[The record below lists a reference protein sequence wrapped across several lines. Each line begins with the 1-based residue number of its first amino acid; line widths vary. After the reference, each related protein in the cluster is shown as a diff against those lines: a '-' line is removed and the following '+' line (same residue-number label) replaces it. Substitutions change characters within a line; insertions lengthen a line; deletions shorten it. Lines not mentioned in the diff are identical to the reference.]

1 MCVPQDLYTA
11 TRLDFIVLG
20 CNPVSYLSHPGT
32 DFRLAKCASFLH
44 IQRLKASVYKGR
56 RAGVVATHYFRL
68 PCY

>member
-32 DFRLAKCASFLH
+32 EREHLQGLYSE
-44 IQRLKASVYKGR
+44 RGVYEMDLFPMRTGWRVSYSSPKSS
-56 RAGVVATHYFRL
+56 
-68 PCY
+68 